1 VTRVSGKIIGKVAIV
16 GLSALLLASCSRDG
30 REMKPPTA
38 DQTETIAIA
47 TTIAESITSVQELTI
62 AAPWQ
67 DGEQIDAQFTCD
79 GSKLSPS
86 FDIAGLPDGTVT
98 WGLSIVDQMALDAV
112 HWALAN
118 VDPTI
123 NHVDAGVVPAGAVQ
137 SLNRLQKVGYAAPCP
152 KAGEPH
158 TYVLTV
164 YAVSQQLEVS
174 DGMDAETML
183 TSLEAGSLGIT
194 STTFTFT
201 R

>member
-62 AAPWQ
+62 AAPWE

-98 WGLSIVDQMALDAV
+98 WGLSIVDQMALDAA
-112 HWALAN
+112 HWVAAN
-118 VDPTI
+118 IDPVI

-194 STTFTFT
+194 SITFTVT

>member
-1 VTRVSGKIIGKVAIV
+1 MTRFSGKIIGKVAIV

-62 AAPWQ
+62 AAPWE

-194 STTFTFT
+194 SITFTVT

>member
-1 VTRVSGKIIGKVAIV
+1 MTRFSGKIIGKVAIV

-62 AAPWQ
+62 AAPWE
-67 DGEQIDAQFTCD
+67 DGEQIDVQFTCD

-98 WGLSIVDQMALDAV
+98 WGLSIVDQMALDAA
-112 HWALAN
+112 HWVAAN
-118 VDPTI
+118 IDPVI

>member
-1 VTRVSGKIIGKVAIV
+1 MYGKVAIV
-16 GLSALLLASCSRDG
+16 GMSVLLLASCSRDG

-47 TTIAESITSVQELTI
+47 TTIAETVAPVQELTI
-62 AAPWQ
+62 AVPWEEGQ
-67 DGEQIDAQFTCD
+67 PIDALFTCD
-79 GSKLSPS
+79 GSKLSPN
-86 FDIAGLPDGTVT
+86 FDIAGLPEGTVT
-98 WGLSIVDQMALDAV
+98 WGLSIVDQTAANAV
-112 HWALAN
+112 HWVAAN
-118 VDPTI
+118 IDPAI

>member
-1 VTRVSGKIIGKVAIV
+1 VTRFSGKIIGKVAIV

-62 AAPWQ
+62 AAPWE

-123 NHVDAGVVPAGAVQ
+123 NHVDAGAVPAGAVQ

-194 STTFTFT
+194 SITFTVT

>member
-1 VTRVSGKIIGKVAIV
+1 MYGTVALV
-16 GLSALLLASCSRDG
+16 GLSALLFASCSRDG

-47 TTIAESITSVQELTI
+47 TTIAETVAPVQELTI
-62 AAPWQ
+62 AVPWEEGAP
-67 DGEQIDAQFTCD
+67 IDALFTCD

-86 FDIAGLPDGTVT
+86 FDIAGLPEGTVT
-98 WGLSIVDQMALDAV
+98 WGLSIVDQTAANAV
-112 HWALAN
+112 HWVAAN
-118 VDPTI
+118 IDPAI

-137 SLNRLQKVGYAAPCP
+137 SLNRIQKVGYAAPCP
-152 KAGEPH
+152 KAGELH

-183 TSLEAGSLGIT
+183 TSLEAGSLGIV
-194 STTFTFT
+194 SSTFTLT

>member
-1 VTRVSGKIIGKVAIV
+1 VTRFSKKLYGTVALF

-47 TTIAESITSVQELTI
+47 TTIAETVAPVQELTI
-62 AAPWQ
+62 AVPWEEGAP
-67 DGEQIDAQFTCD
+67 IDALFTCD

-86 FDIAGLPDGTVT
+86 FDIAGLPEGTVT
-98 WGLSIVDQMALDAV
+98 WGLSIVDQTAANAV
-112 HWALAN
+112 HWVAAN
-118 VDPTI
+118 IDPAI

-137 SLNRLQKVGYAAPCP
+137 SLNRIQKVGYAAPCP
-152 KAGEPH
+152 KAGELH

-194 STTFTFT
+194 SSTFTLT

>member
-1 VTRVSGKIIGKVAIV
+1 VTRFSKKLFSTAAIL

-38 DQTETIAIA
+38 DQTETIAVA
-47 TTIAESITSVQELTI
+47 TTIAESVAPVQEFTI

-67 DGEQIDAQFTCD
+67 DGAPLDVQFTCD
-79 GSKLSPS
+79 GSRLSPS
-86 FDIAGLPDGTVT
+86 FNLAGFPEGTVT
-98 WGLSIVDQMALDAV
+98 WGLSIVDQTAANAV
-112 HWALAN
+112 HWVAAN
-118 VDPTI
+118 IDPAITQ
-123 NHVDAGVVPAGAVQ
+123 VDAGVVPAGAVQ
-137 SLNRLQKVGYAAPCP
+137 SLNRINKVGYAAPCP

-158 TYVLTV
+158 TYILTV
-164 YAVSQQLEVS
+164 YAVSQQLEVT

-194 STTFTFT
+194 STSFTFT

>member
-1 VTRVSGKIIGKVAIV
+1 MYGKVAIV
-16 GLSALLLASCSRDG
+16 GMGVLLLASCSRDG

-47 TTIAESITSVQELTI
+47 TTIAESVAPVQELTI
-62 AAPWQ
+62 AVPWEEGQ
-67 DGEQIDAQFTCD
+67 PIDALFTCD

-86 FDIAGLPDGTVT
+86 FDIAGLPEGTVT
-98 WGLSIVDQMALDAV
+98 WGLSIVDQTAANAV
-112 HWALAN
+112 HWVAAN
-118 VDPTI
+118 IDPAI

>member
-1 VTRVSGKIIGKVAIV
+1 MTRFSKKIYGAAAIL

-38 DQTETIAIA
+38 DQTETIAVA
-47 TTIAESITSVQELTI
+47 TTIAESVAPVQEFTI

-67 DGEQIDAQFTCD
+67 DGAPLDVQFTCD
-79 GSKLSPS
+79 GSRLSPS
-86 FDIAGLPDGTVT
+86 FNLAGFPEGTVT
-98 WGLSIVDQMALDAV
+98 WGLSIVDQTAANAV
-112 HWALAN
+112 HWVAAN
-118 VDPTI
+118 IDPAITQ
-123 NHVDAGVVPAGAVQ
+123 VDAGVVPAGAVQ
-137 SLNRLQKVGYAAPCP
+137 SLNRINKVGYAAPCP

-158 TYVLTV
+158 TYILTV
-164 YAVSQQLEVS
+164 YAVSQQLEVT

-194 STTFTFT
+194 STSFTFT

>member
-1 VTRVSGKIIGKVAIV
+1 MTRFSGKTYGKVAIV
-16 GLSALLLASCSRDG
+16 GISALLLATCSRDG

-47 TTIAESITSVQELTI
+47 TTIAESVAPFQALSIV
-62 AAPWQ
+62 APWEN
-67 DGEQIDAQFTCD
+67 GEPLNSQFTCD

-86 FDIAGLPDGTVT
+86 FDIAGLPEGTVT
-98 WGLSIVDQMALDAV
+98 WGLSIVDQTAANAV
-112 HWALAN
+112 HWVAAN
-118 VDPTI
+118 IDPAI
-123 NHVDAGVVPAGAVQ
+123 NSVDAGVVPAGAVQ

>member
-1 VTRVSGKIIGKVAIV
+1 MYGTVAIIGM
-16 GLSALLLASCSRDG
+16 STLLLASCSRDG

-47 TTIAESITSVQELTI
+47 TTIAETVAPVQKLTI
-62 AAPWQ
+62 AVPWEEGAP
-67 DGEQIDAQFTCD
+67 IDALFTCD

-86 FDIAGLPDGTVT
+86 FDIAGLPEGTVT
-98 WGLSIVDQMALDAV
+98 WGLSIVDQTAANAV
-112 HWALAN
+112 HWVAAN
-118 VDPTI
+118 IDPAI

-137 SLNRLQKVGYAAPCP
+137 SLNRIQKVGYAAPCP
-152 KAGEPH
+152 KAGELH

-194 STTFTFT
+194 SSTFTFT

>member
-1 VTRVSGKIIGKVAIV
+1 VTRFSKKLYGTVALV

-47 TTIAESITSVQELTI
+47 TTIAETVAPVQELTI
-62 AAPWQ
+62 AVPWEEGAP
-67 DGEQIDAQFTCD
+67 IDALFTCD

-86 FDIAGLPDGTVT
+86 FDIAGLPEGTVT
-98 WGLSIVDQMALDAV
+98 WGLSIVDQTAANAV
-112 HWALAN
+112 HWVAAN
-118 VDPTI
+118 IDPAI

-137 SLNRLQKVGYAAPCP
+137 SLNRIQKVGYAAPCP
-152 KAGEPH
+152 KAGELH

-183 TSLEAGSLGIT
+183 TSLEAGSLGIV
-194 STTFTFT
+194 SSTFTLT

>member
-1 VTRVSGKIIGKVAIV
+1 MYGKVAIV
-16 GLSALLLASCSRDG
+16 GMSVLLLASCSRDG

-47 TTIAESITSVQELTI
+47 TTIAESVTPVQELTI
-62 AAPWQ
+62 AVPWEEGQ
-67 DGEQIDAQFTCD
+67 PIDALFTCD

-86 FDIAGLPDGTVT
+86 FDIAGLPEGTVT
-98 WGLSIVDQMALDAV
+98 WGLSIVDQTAANAV
-112 HWALAN
+112 HWVAAN
-118 VDPTI
+118 IDPAI

>member
-1 VTRVSGKIIGKVAIV
+1 MTRVSGKIIGKVAIV

-47 TTIAESITSVQELTI
+47 TTIAESITSVQALSI
-62 AAPWQ
+62 VAPWE
-67 DGEQIDAQFTCD
+67 DGEPLNSQFTCE
-79 GSKLSPS
+79 GSKLSPE
-86 FDIAGLPDGTVT
+86 FDIAGLPDGTVM
-98 WGLSIVDQMALDAV
+98 WGVSIIDITSDDAV
-112 HWALAN
+112 HWALTN

-123 NHVDAGVVPAGAVQ
+123 TRVDAGVVPEGAVQ
-137 SLNRLQKVGYAAPCP
+137 SLNRVNKVGYAAPCP

-158 TYVLTV
+158 TYLFTV
-164 YAVSQQLEVS
+164 YALSQQLEVT
-174 DGMDAETML
+174 DGVDSETML

-194 STTFTFT
+194 SITFTVT

>member
-1 VTRVSGKIIGKVAIV
+1 MYGTVAIV
-16 GLSALLLASCSRDG
+16 GMSTLLLASCSRDG

-47 TTIAESITSVQELTI
+47 TTIAETVAPVQELTI
-62 AAPWQ
+62 AVPWEEGAP
-67 DGEQIDAQFTCD
+67 IDALFTCD

-86 FDIAGLPDGTVT
+86 FDIAGLPEGTVT
-98 WGLSIVDQMALDAV
+98 WGLSIVDQTAANAV
-112 HWALAN
+112 HWVAAN
-118 VDPTI
+118 IDPAI
-123 NHVDAGVVPAGAVQ
+123 NSVDAGVVPAGAVQ
-137 SLNRLQKVGYAAPCP
+137 SLNRIQKVGYAAPCP
-152 KAGEPH
+152 KAGELH

-194 STTFTFT
+194 SSTFTLT

>member
-62 AAPWQ
+62 AAPWE
-67 DGEQIDAQFTCD
+67 DGEQIDVQFTCD

-98 WGLSIVDQMALDAV
+98 WGLSIVDQMALDAA
-112 HWALAN
+112 HWVAAN
-118 VDPTI
+118 IDPVI

-174 DGMDAETML
+174 DGMDAESML

-194 STTFTFT
+194 SITFTVT

>member
-1 VTRVSGKIIGKVAIV
+1 MYGTVALV

-47 TTIAESITSVQELTI
+47 TTIAETVATVQELTI
-62 AAPWQ
+62 AVPWEEGAP
-67 DGEQIDAQFTCD
+67 IDALFTCD

-86 FDIAGLPDGTVT
+86 FDIAGLPEGTVT
-98 WGLSIVDQMALDAV
+98 WGLSIVDQTAANAV
-112 HWALAN
+112 HWVAAN
-118 VDPTI
+118 IDPAI

-137 SLNRLQKVGYAAPCP
+137 SLNRIQKVGYAAPCP
-152 KAGEPH
+152 KAGELH

-183 TSLEAGSLGIT
+183 TSLEAGSLGIV
-194 STTFTFT
+194 SSTFTLT

>member
-1 VTRVSGKIIGKVAIV
+1 MTRFSGKIIGKVAIV
-16 GLSALLLASCSRDG
+16 GMSALLLASCSRDG

>member
-1 VTRVSGKIIGKVAIV
+1 VTRFSKKMYGTVALV

-47 TTIAESITSVQELTI
+47 TTIAETVAPVQELTI
-62 AAPWQ
+62 AVPWEEGAP
-67 DGEQIDAQFTCD
+67 IDALFTCD

-86 FDIAGLPDGTVT
+86 FDIAGLPEGTVT
-98 WGLSIVDQMALDAV
+98 WGLSIVDQTAANAV
-112 HWALAN
+112 HWVAAN
-118 VDPTI
+118 IDPAI

-137 SLNRLQKVGYAAPCP
+137 SLNRIQKVGYAAPCP
-152 KAGEPH
+152 KAGELH

-183 TSLEAGSLGIT
+183 TSLEAGSLGIV
-194 STTFTFT
+194 SSTFTLT

>member
-1 VTRVSGKIIGKVAIV
+1 MTRVSGKIIGKVAIV

-194 STTFTFT
+194 SITFTVT

>member
-1 VTRVSGKIIGKVAIV
+1 MYGTVALV

-47 TTIAESITSVQELTI
+47 TTIAETVAPVQELTI
-62 AAPWQ
+62 AVPWEEGAP
-67 DGEQIDAQFTCD
+67 IDALFTCD

-86 FDIAGLPDGTVT
+86 FDIAGLPEGTVT
-98 WGLSIVDQMALDAV
+98 WGLSIVDQTAANAA
-112 HWALAN
+112 HWVAAN
-118 VDPTI
+118 IDPAI

-137 SLNRLQKVGYAAPCP
+137 SLNRIQKVGYAAPCP
-152 KAGEPH
+152 KAGELH

-183 TSLEAGSLGIT
+183 TSLEAGSLGIV
-194 STTFTFT
+194 SSTFTHT

>member
-1 VTRVSGKIIGKVAIV
+1 MYGTVAIV
-16 GLSALLLASCSRDG
+16 GMSTLLLASCSRDG

-47 TTIAESITSVQELTI
+47 TTIAETVAPVQELTI
-62 AAPWQ
+62 AVPWEEGAP
-67 DGEQIDAQFTCD
+67 IDALFTCD

-86 FDIAGLPDGTVT
+86 FDIAGLPEGTVT
-98 WGLSIVDQMALDAV
+98 WGLSIVDQTAANAV
-112 HWALAN
+112 HWVAAN
-118 VDPTI
+118 IDPAI

-137 SLNRLQKVGYAAPCP
+137 SLNRIQKVGYAAPCP
-152 KAGEPH
+152 KAGELH

-194 STTFTFT
+194 SSTFTFT

>member
-1 VTRVSGKIIGKVAIV
+1 MTRVSGKIIGKVAIV

-62 AAPWQ
+62 AAPWE
-67 DGEQIDAQFTCD
+67 DGEQIDVQFTCD

-98 WGLSIVDQMALDAV
+98 WGLSIVDQTAANAV
-112 HWALAN
+112 HWVAAN
-118 VDPTI
+118 IDPAI
-123 NHVDAGVVPAGAVQ
+123 NSVDAGVVPAGAVQ
-137 SLNRLQKVGYAAPCP
+137 SLNRVNKVGYAAPCP
-152 KAGEPH
+152 KAGELH

-194 STTFTFT
+194 STAFTFT

>member
-1 VTRVSGKIIGKVAIV
+1 MTRVSGKIIGKVAIV

-62 AAPWQ
+62 AAPWE

-98 WGLSIVDQMALDAV
+98 WGLSIVDQMALDAA
-112 HWALAN
+112 HWVAAN
-118 VDPTI
+118 IDPVI

-174 DGMDAETML
+174 DGMDAESML

-194 STTFTFT
+194 SITFTVT